1 MSEATK
7 PAIQATKAA
16 NTGTTADRRFSVAP
30 MMDRVDREIKANQ
43 LNHLTCRSVLL

>member
-1 MSEATK
+1 MTLDQTPSATK
-7 PAIQATKAA
+7 PVLS
-16 NTGTTADRRFSVAP
+16 RRFSVAP